1 MQTFLNA
8 NAATEPAS
16 RVDLSKMKVMLIDL
30 ILWAGLCINCIL
42 NMARFSDMGW
52 LFFHAVD
59 VGYLACSKIEFLVR
73 LCLNLLYCLRNVY
86 AIWFLFRWTFL
97 SKRLIWYE
105 TFLYFKISSG
115 SSSSQVYE
123 SLRGSRNSPSKH
135 QGRSDSSCVKALE
148 CNCKFS
154 QFSIWDS

>member
-8 NAATEPAS
+8 NAAIEPAS

-59 VGYLACSKIEFLVR
+59 VGYLACSKIEFLVP
-73 LCLNLLYCLRNVY
+73 LCLNLLYCLRNVH

-135 QGRSDSSCVKALE
+135 QGRSDSSCVKTLE

-154 QFSIWDS
+154 QFSICDS